1 MLYKMQRE
9 AEYATEHRPCTPR
22 TPRTGAR
29 DDNLA
34 SIETRDEDLVA
45 ASTRIASYNHMFVL
59 FCRSDRMQSGTLC
72 KTSSD

>member
-45 ASTRIASYNHMFVL
+45 ASTRIASIHVCFVL
-59 FCRSDRMQSGTLC
+59 QIGSDAKRNSL
-72 KTSSD
+72 